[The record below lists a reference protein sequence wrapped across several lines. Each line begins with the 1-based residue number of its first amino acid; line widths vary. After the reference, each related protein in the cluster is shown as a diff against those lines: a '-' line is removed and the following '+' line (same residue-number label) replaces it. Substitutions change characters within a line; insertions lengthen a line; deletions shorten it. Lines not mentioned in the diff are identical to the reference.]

1 MVLLLRILR
10 TKLGLMLL
18 RFLWRRRGGVI
29 GLLRSSFRRWGS
41 RGSSAKRAWVPGHR
55 R

>member
-1 MVLLLRILR
+1 MVLLLRLFR

-18 RFLWRRRGGVI
+18 RFLWRRRGGLM
-29 GLLRSSFRRWGS
+29 GLLRSSIR